1 MKFFVSCAK
10 GLEYLLADELSALGL
25 GKATA
30 TIAGVNTEGEL
41 EQALRIVMWS
51 RLASRV
57 LWPIDEFDC
66 PDEQA
71 LYDGVRAL
79 PWHEHI
85 KPEMTLA
92 VDAHVS
98 GDKITHARF
107 AAQRIKDAIV
117 DRMRDEGLER
127 PSVNTDLPDV
137 RVNLSLRKG
146 RASLSIDL
154 GGGPLHRRG
163 WRGAAHEAP
172 LKENLAAALLL
183 RAQWPRLHAA
193 GGGLLDPMCGSGTL
207 LIEGALMAADVAPGL
222 MRHGSL
228 PPSRWLGFDKSAWKT
243 IQSEARDREAAGLAA
258 LKPVIHGSDIDPT
271 AIQAA
276 RENAEVAGVAH
287 AIRFTRADVA
297 DLAAPEQEIGAVVC
311 NPPYDERLA
320 ADPAL
325 YRALGNALQKAVPQW
340 RASLL
345 CGNDELA
352 FATGL
357 RAGKK
362 YQMFNGALECALI
375 VCDPIAVPGRDPA
388 QPRELSEGAQMVA
401 NRLRKNLKKF
411 KSWRAREDITCFRAY
426 DADLPEYAAAIDV
439 YEEDGGKR
447 RTFLHVQEYAAPA
460 AIPENDV
467 RRRRNELLAAAREVF
482 GVPPEQVSMK
492 SRERGKGGSKYGRFE
507 QRDEFIVVREN
518 NALLQVNLFDY
529 LDTGLFLDHRPL
541 RRMMAEQVRG
551 KRFLNLFCYT
561 GVASV
566 QAAVAG
572 AASTTSVDLSA
583 TYLQWCYDNLA
594 LNGQGGNQH
603 LLVQADAMAWLE
615 GDRGQ
620 YDVIFCDPPTFSNSA
635 RADDFD
641 VQREQLKLL
650 RAAVARLARG
660 RAVLLEQLPPLQAGR
675 KRHCRICPVP
685 RDHRAHHRPGLRT
698 QRAHPSR
705 VGAEAVG
712 VTRRLGSEPL
722 RFAKGSDP
730 GGPVTATPP
739 AARPRA
745 ARPPAVR
752 SISVGTDTTRMTAP
766 RRPQSSC
773 PATAPGRSPS
783 RGRPRTVRTLPPAV
797 PSPVPATACA
807 VPGAA
812 ALPCR
817 SCWCFSIASD
827 SAVNAENDRV
837 SASSIMRWPP
847 LRPLL
852 QCSPMPSA
860 QPQRPHASSSRPHS
874 AVASSAACANRTAP
888 ASRRTRSS
896 TDRSQPIP
904 SRRCAGCCP
913 GAHAW
918 SAH

>member
-1 MKFFVSCAK
+1 VNFFVSCAK

-25 GKATA
+25 ARATA
-30 TIAGVNTEGEL
+30 TIAGVNAEGEL
-41 EQALRIVMWS
+41 HQAQRIVLWS

-57 LWPIDEFDC
+57 LWPLAEFEC
-66 PDEQA
+66 ADEQA
-71 LYDGVRAL
+71 LYDGVHAL
-79 PWHEHI
+79 PWQQHI
-85 KPEMTLA
+85 RPEMTLA

-98 GDKITHARF
+98 GETITHARF

-117 DRMRDEGLER
+117 DRMRAEGLER

-146 RASLSIDL
+146 RATISIDL

-163 WRGAAHEAP
+163 WRGAAHDAP

-183 RAQWPRLHAA
+183 RGHWPRLHAA

-228 PPSRWLGFDKSAWKT
+228 PPSRWLGFDKAAWKALLE
-243 IQSEARDREAAGLAA
+243 EAREREQAGLAA
-258 LKPVIHGSDIDPT
+258 LKPVISGSDIDPL

-287 AIRFTRADVA
+287 AIAFTRADVA
-297 DLAAPEQEIGAVVC
+297 DLQAPAQEIGCVVC

-325 YRALGNALQKAVPQW
+325 YRQLGDALQKTVPQW

-345 CGNDELA
+345 CGDDELA

-357 RAGKK
+357 RAAKK
-362 YQMFNGALECALI
+362 YRMYNGALECALI
-375 VCDPIAVPGRDPA
+375 VCDPVAVPRRDPA
-388 QPRELSEGAQMVA
+388 VPRELSEGAQMVA
-401 NRLRKNLKKF
+401 NRIRKNLKKF
-411 KSWRAREDITCFRAY
+411 KSWRAREQVTCFRAY

-439 YEEDGGKR
+439 YEEDGGQR

-460 AIPENDV
+460 TIPENDV
-467 RRRRNELLAAAREVF
+467 RRRRNELLAAARDVF
-482 GVPPEQVSMK
+482 QVPPEQVALK

-507 QRDEFIVVREN
+507 KRDEFVVVQEN
-518 NALLQVNLFDY
+518 DALVRVNLFDY

-541 RRMMAEQVRG
+541 RRIMADQVRG

-615 GDRGQ
+615 ADAGQ

-635 RADDFD
+635 RAEDFD
-641 VQREQLKLL
+641 VQREQVRLL
-650 RAAVARLARG
+650 RAAVARLAPG
-660 RAVLLEQLPPLQAGR
+660 GVLYFSNNFRRFRLEENAIAAFAT
-675 KRHCRICPVP
+675 CREISP
-685 RDHRAHHRPGLRT
+685 RTIGPDFERNARIHRAWELR
-698 QRAHPSR
+698 R
-705 VGAEAVG
+705 V
-712 VTRRLGSEPL
+712 
-722 RFAKGSDP
+722 
-730 GGPVTATPP
+730 
-739 AARPRA
+739 
-745 ARPPAVR
+745 
-752 SISVGTDTTRMTAP
+752 
-766 RRPQSSC
+766 
-773 PATAPGRSPS
+773 
-783 RGRPRTVRTLPPAV
+783 
-797 PSPVPATACA
+797 
-807 VPGAA
+807 
-812 ALPCR
+812 
-817 SCWCFSIASD
+817 
-827 SAVNAENDRV
+827 
-837 SASSIMRWPP
+837 
-847 LRPLL
+847 
-852 QCSPMPSA
+852 
-860 QPQRPHASSSRPHS
+860 
-874 AVASSAACANRTAP
+874 
-888 ASRRTRSS
+888 
-896 TDRSQPIP
+896 
-904 SRRCAGCCP
+904 
-913 GAHAW
+913 
-918 SAH
+918 